1 MPEAWCSIAYFE
13 LDAQVGETYKVPS
26 NCHVVTVDGYFSPQS
41 NGSNGGE
48 FIQKCGCLKT
58 LSYSLIDVPI
68 LSTPWQFRSCTLVG

>member
-1 MPEAWCSIAYFE
+1 MAAAAARAAAKSAVAPAGPISSQPMPEAWCSIAYFE

-48 FIQKCGCLKT
+48 WEKFGCPLT
-58 LSYSLIDVPI
+58 L
-68 LSTPWQFRSCTLVG
+68 